1 MIRRLIVWFVVIVTA
16 LAAGIA
22 LGGGPLSDVGPT
34 PSEAAPAATERVD
47 PLVAARAEYADR
59 FADAL
64 APELYDAGL
73 DGQSVAVLILPGADA
88 GTVDE
93 LTSEVAAAGGEVT
106 GTFALQRG
114 LVDAGE
120 KSLVDTLGIQVVDQL
135 GEEVVTSDTTTY
147 DRIGQLLG
155 RAVAARSEK
164 KSLARAKVSSLRA
177 SLDGAG
183 LVGMPEGDPPLASL
197 VLVVTGDE
205 VEQPV
210 LTGLV
215 NGLAAAPLGLVV
227 AGPAEDSGVAE
238 LRAEPLSRP
247 VTTVDGTDTPAGRV
261 TAVLALVRSIEDP
274 AGSFGASGSDGPVP
288 LG

>member
-47 PLVAARAEYADR
+47 PLVAARADYADR

-73 DGQSVAVLILPGADA
+73 DGQSVAVLTLPGADA

-135 GEEVVTSDTTTY
+135 GEEVVTSDATTY
-147 DRIGQLLG
+147 DRMGQLLG